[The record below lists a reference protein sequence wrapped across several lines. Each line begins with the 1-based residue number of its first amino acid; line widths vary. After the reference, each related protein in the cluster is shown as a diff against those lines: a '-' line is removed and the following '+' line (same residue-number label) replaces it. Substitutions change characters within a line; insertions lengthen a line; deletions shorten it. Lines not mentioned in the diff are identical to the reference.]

1 MCNESGEDVYHFFI
15 LSGNF
20 LFMMGNLR
28 WFGHEWMLTNTLK
41 KKQCLGV
48 HLEEGKEDAG
58 HEMLPL

>member
-1 MCNESGEDVYHFFI
+1 
-15 LSGNF
+15 
-20 LFMMGNLR
+20 MMGNLR

-58 HEMLPL
+58 HEMSPL